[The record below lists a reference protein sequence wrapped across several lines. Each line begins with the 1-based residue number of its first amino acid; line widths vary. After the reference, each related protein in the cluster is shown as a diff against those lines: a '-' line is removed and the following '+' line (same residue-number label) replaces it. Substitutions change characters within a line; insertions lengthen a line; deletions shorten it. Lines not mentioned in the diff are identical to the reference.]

1 MTAPN
6 LLDPLGSGEGA
17 GLAKLH
23 LGHLSKE
30 IPAGVLLGS
39 SSHLTKAL
47 RKSASQKTKT
57 QADNNLCKIIALPY
71 QVSGSGSPS
80 PKSKKKVSLALAY

>member
-1 MTAPN
+1 MTESRQKEIDRRLKAGMRMTAPN
-6 LLDPLGSGEGA
+6 LLDPLGSGLQ

-30 IPAGVLLGS
+30 IPAGVLLGLIPS
-39 SSHLTKAL
+39 ISRLS
-47 RKSASQKTKT
+47 RKSAVKTKT

-71 QVSGSGSPS
+71 QVR
-80 PKSKKKVSLALAY
+80 A